1 MQCNAMQCNAMQ
13 CNAMQC
19 NVMYV
24 CMSACLP
31 VCLYD
36 CMSVCVYVFMRVC
49 VYVCM
54 CVASQSHSYVY
65 IIIYTII
72 FMICT
77 HRYIFS
83 FTRTDPAI
91 APSLHLWGIWTPP
104 RYRTASPW
112 AVASPWRLW
121 YSQLNNWRWSIY
133 SLNIIIIRPQRNH
146 IHCIH
151 DDI

>member
-1 MQCNAMQCNAMQ
+1 MQCNAL
-13 CNAMQC
+13 QC
-19 NVMYV
+19 NV
-24 CMSACLP
+24 
-31 VCLYD
+31 
-36 CMSVCVYVFMRVC
+36 CMSVCLSACMIVCLYVCMCSC

-54 CVASQSHSYVY
+54 CVVSQSHSYVY
-65 IIIYTII
+65 IVMYIII

-121 YSQLNNWRWSIY
+121 YSQLNLNWRWSIY
-133 SLNIIIIRPQRNH
+133 SLNISSLSGHKGIIYIVYMMIYIYIYNPRVYLP
-146 IHCIH
+146 
-151 DDI
+151 